1 MGWREGEVASWAT
14 LPSFLPFSE
23 QHGHIHIDDED
34 DASDGPHSPPHEMET
49 KLDNVAL
56 VYFLLR
62 VSFILSRIASS
73 AASHG
78 VETGEALC
86 YAKER
91 KPPARPS
98 TDCNTG

>member
-34 DASDGPHSPPHEMET
+34 DAYDGPHSPPHEMET

-78 VETGEALC
+78 VET
-86 YAKER
+86 
-91 KPPARPS
+91 
-98 TDCNTG
+98 